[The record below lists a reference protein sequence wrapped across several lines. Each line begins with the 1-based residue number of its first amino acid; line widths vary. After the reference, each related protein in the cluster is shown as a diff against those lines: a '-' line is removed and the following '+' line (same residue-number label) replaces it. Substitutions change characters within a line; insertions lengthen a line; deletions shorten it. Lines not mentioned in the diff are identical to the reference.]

1 MKQTRIS
8 GFQWAMMVFIFFIIT
23 EVLHMIL
30 GDFQRAIHVKRYL
43 FDIRSIAPLVAA
55 IICIIIFKHRQI
67 QLQSMKFT
75 LSFKVI
81 ERMILALILPALI
94 FILCM
99 VSFNVFA
106 DSFILLQGD
115 DLTVSV
121 TSVLIGQLIM
131 AFIIELGFRAYLQ
144 NVLETKLNTFFASI
158 VVGIIYA
165 IVNVHLDFSFTYTL
179 YSILYAF
186 AFSMLIGEL
195 IRATKGRTIYI
206 ATLFHAAM
214 SFGLVFL
221 FNEELGNVF
230 AMKVIALAT
239 TVVAAGYILLT
250 LIIRGVTYLFT
261 RKSLD
266 EVEANNYMDHLNE
279 DSDLET
285 ADDHKKASAKNK
297 KTPSTTSEKDKT
309 TSVGDKAKTATAGAA
324 TASAV
329 STKAGNDHNN
339 KDASAQEQSK
349 ETKTQ
354 EKSATSESH
363 KSDDVATSTD
373 SDALERAQASVEH
386 SEDTIK
392 RSTDKDRTEQ
402 DKAKS
407 TTDTHGE
414 RTSFNLKNEHDHRR

>member
-106 DSFILLQGD
+106 DSFILLQAD
-115 DLTVSV
+115 DLSVSV
-121 TSVLIGQLIM
+121 ISVLIGQLIM
-131 AFIIELGFRAYLQ
+131 AFIIELGFRSYLQ
-144 NVLETKLNTFFASI
+144 NALETKLNTFFASI

-165 IVNVHLDFSFTYTL
+165 IVNVHLEFSFTYTL
-179 YSILYAF
+179 YSMLYAF
-186 AFSMLIGEL
+186 TFSMLIGEL

-239 TVVAAGYILLT
+239 TVVAAGYIILT

-266 EVEANNYMDHLNE
+266 EVEANNYMDHLN
-279 DSDLET
+279 DNSDLET
-285 ADDHKKASAKNK
+285 ADDSKKASAKNK
-297 KTPSTTSEKDKT
+297 KSQSTTSKKDKT
-309 TSVGDKAKTATAGAA
+309 ISDDDRAKAATAGAV
-324 TASAV
+324 T
-329 STKAGNDHNN
+329 TKASKGQNN
-339 KDASAQEQSK
+339 KDASAQEQPKEK
-349 ETKTQ
+349 ETQPQ
-354 EKSATSESH
+354 EEAAKAETTKSDEATSS
-363 KSDDVATSTD
+363 SD

-386 SEDTIK
+386 SEDTIQ
-392 RSTDKDRTEQ
+392 RPTDKDRTEL
-402 DKAKS
+402 DKTES

>member
-115 DLTVSV
+115 DLSVSV

-131 AFIIELGFRAYLQ
+131 AFIIELGFRSYLQ

-165 IVNVHLDFSFTYTL
+165 IVNVHLEFSFTYTL

-186 AFSMLIGEL
+186 AFSMLVGEL

-285 ADDHKKASAKNK
+285 ADDRKKANAKHQK
-297 KTPSTTSEKDKT
+297 APSTNSEKDKT
-309 TSVGDKAKTATAGAA
+309 TSVGDKAKTATAGA
-324 TASAV
+324 V
-329 STKAGNDHNN
+329 STEASKDQND
-339 KDASAQEQSK
+339 KDASAQEQSQESK
-349 ETKTQ
+349 IQ
-354 EKSATSESH
+354 EKAATSKSH
-363 KSDDVATSTD
+363 KSDDAVTSTD

-386 SEDTIK
+386 SEDTIQ
-392 RSTDKDRTEQ
+392 RSTDKDRTDQ
-402 DKAKS
+402 DKTDT